1 MAPQVAIM
9 VEQMGSKKRQM
20 STRRRKMARGG
31 YAFESTAEALA
42 LPQKPKW
49 ARSES
54 QAALPEPMSDAPLAP
69 GEKREAKTYR
79 ARSLADIWPPLV
91 WSLVS
96 GGLVGIAGGFICT
109 AAQVK
114 WFWPVGIWFGAT
126 AIAWFVSSKDLLDD
140 DKLIATVQEM
150 VRAPEPK
157 APIVEAPA
165 AEIVIQSADGK
176 VQKRAK
182 LHAPASN
189 HAGLWQYADALVR
202 NVAAPSYEGGEHVY
216 GAKAYGYTPDEF
228 DGREDRWR
236 PVAIRGGLLEEDPH
250 KSKGYRLTE
259 NGRRALAQVAE
270 HRLGEWG

>member
-1 MAPQVAIM
+1 M
-9 VEQMGSKKRQM
+9 R
-20 STRRRKMARGG
+20 
-31 YAFESTAEALA
+31 
-42 LPQKPKW
+42 
-49 ARSES
+49 
-54 QAALPEPMSDAPLAP
+54 DAPLAP
-69 GEKREAKTYR
+69 GEKRESKTYR

-91 WSLVS
+91 WSLLS
-96 GGLVGIAGGFICT
+96 GAFAGIAGCIIC
-109 AAQVK
+109 AAFRQD
-114 WFWPVGIWFGAT
+114 WFWAAITWLAAT
-126 AIAWFVSSKDLLDD
+126 VIAWFVSSKDLLDD

-157 APIVEAPA
+157 TPIVEAPA
-165 AEIVIQSADGK
+165 AEIVIQSKDGK
-176 VQKRAK
+176 VQQRAR

-259 NGRRALAQVAE
+259 NGRRAFARVAE
-270 HRLGEWG
+270 HKLGEWG